1 MRPMN
6 SPYDEP
12 VLSRPRASRP
22 LDTPRAPIL
31 SANEPPVWRQAP
43 VDPVPE
49 PRALENDF
57 ARIWEDEVSDEG
69 EDQGFNIFGD
79 PEIYTTARPEPRRG
93 WADPASDP
101 AEDDEVEAA
110 WLNSAAAGQGGRAT
124 RRREADGWSD
134 PRLADPR
141 LAEPR
146 LTAAAPGRGR
156 MAAFA
161 AGGKALGAKALAPKT
176 GGRVQAQLTAT
187 TAQPAPQR
195 NVPRRDPAPSRLAY
209 RLQRLWLTPMVRVL
223 TRVGLPILTVALA
236 LGLWLGDAD
245 RRAAIVAKYEE
256 VKTQIQNR
264 PEFMVGLLK
273 IEGAEPEID
282 QAIRAMLPV
291 KLPVSSFQLDLPAL
305 QDLIGGLDAVAAVD
319 LRIRTGGVLE
329 VKVTERVP
337 AILWRHANGLELL
350 DSTGH
355 RVATLIARE
364 SRPDLPL
371 IAGEGAEAH
380 VPEALALLAAAG
392 PILKRAR
399 GLVRIGERRWDLVL
413 DRDQRIL
420 LPESDPVQA
429 LERVI
434 ALDRAEDLMARD
446 FTILDM
452 RNEDRP
458 TIRLSATAVEEM
470 NKIATGATKT
480 RASR

>member
-1 MRPMN
+1 MPGM
-6 SPYDEP
+6 
-12 VLSRPRASRP
+12 
-22 LDTPRAPIL
+22 
-31 SANEPPVWRQAP
+31 
-43 VDPVPE
+43 
-49 PRALENDF
+49 
-57 ARIWEDEVSDEG
+57 
-69 EDQGFNIFGD
+69 
-79 PEIYTTARPEPRRG
+79 
-93 WADPASDP
+93 
-101 AEDDEVEAA
+101 
-110 WLNSAAAGQGGRAT
+110 AAAF
-124 RRREADGWSD
+124 S
-134 PRLADPR
+134 
-141 LAEPR
+141 
-146 LTAAAPGRGR
+146 
-156 MAAFA
+156 
-161 AGGKALGAKALAPKT
+161 AGGKAQ
-176 GGRVQAQLTAT
+176 GGKSASRLQAQLSAAA
-187 TAQPAPQR
+187 AQPAPQR

-236 LGLWLGDAD
+236 LGLWLGNAD
-245 RRAAIVAKYEE
+245 RRAAILAKYEE

-282 QAIRAMLPV
+282 QAIRAMLPL
-291 KLPVSSFQLDLPAL
+291 KLPASSFQLDLPAL

>member
-12 VLSRPRASRP
+12 VLTRPRGSRSQEARP
-22 LDTPRAPIL
+22 QETLRAPFL
-31 SANEPPVWRQAP
+31 AANEPPVWRQAP

-49 PRALENDF
+49 PQALENDF
-57 ARIWEDEVSDEG
+57 ARIWDEETLDEAEDN
-69 EDQGFNIFGD
+69 GFNIFGD
-79 PEIYTTARPEPRRG
+79 PEIYTTSDAEEEEAG
-93 WADPASDP
+93 W
-101 AEDDEVEAA
+101 
-110 WLNSAAAGQGGRAT
+110 LHSAAAGQGAQPQYRA
-124 RRREADGWSD
+124 
-134 PRLADPR
+134 
-141 LAEPR
+141 
-146 LTAAAPGRGR
+146 AAAPASAGRL
-156 MAAFA
+156 AAFA
-161 AGGKALGAKALAPKT
+161 GSAGKAKAFGTRQVSGL
-176 GGRVQAQLTAT
+176 QAQMNAAA
-187 TAQPAPQR
+187 AQPMPPR
-195 NVPRRDPAPSRLAY
+195 SLPRRDPAPSRLAY
-209 RLQRLWLTPMVRVL
+209 RLQRLWLTPTVRAL
-223 TRVGLPILTVALA
+223 TRFGLPVLTVAL
-236 LGLWLGDAD
+236 GLTIWLGNAE
-245 RRAAIVAKYEE
+245 RREALVAKYET

-264 PEFMVGLLK
+264 PEFMVGLMK
-273 IEGAEPEID
+273 IEGANPEID

-291 KLPVSSFQLDLPAL
+291 KLPASSFQLDLPAL

-319 LRIRTGGVLE
+319 LRIRTGGVLD

-337 AILWRHANGLELL
+337 ALLWRHANGLELL
-350 DSTGH
+350 DATGH

-371 IAGEGAEAH
+371 IAGVGAENN
-380 VPEALALLAAAG
+380 VPEALALLSAAG

-413 DRDQRIL
+413 DRNQRIL